1 MAHHSPFSP
10 TPRLRGFLG
19 LDGIWLAPFVSANI
33 YDEYRLG
40 KSILKSIKSNR
51 EAGKTYAWIADHL
64 NELGVTTVNGSRW
77 FPITVQRCAVRL
89 SCGNT
94 LG

>member
-64 NELGVTTVNGSRW
+64 NELGVTTVNGRKW
-77 FPITVQRCAVRL
+77 FPITVQRYAVRL
-89 SCGNT
+89 GRCDN
-94 LG
+94 